1 MTETALVLFSDGP
14 ESATCQACD
23 LRAKG
28 WHAYAG
34 DAA

>member
-1 MTETALVLFSDGP
+1 MTETALVLFSGSQD
-14 ESATCQACD
+14 SATCQACD

-34 DAA
+34 DVA